1 MSSATPA
8 YAESNL
14 SVRDH
19 ERFTRLLLERC
30 GMQFSETRRMELTM
44 GVRQAFAASMC
55 ASLDDYYELLHDPQ
69 SGAVEMDRLINAV
82 TVGETHFFRN
92 RPQFDAL
99 YQHVLPEII
108 ERKRATRTM
117 RIWSAGCASGEEP
130 YSIAMLLCQLLPDL
144 DDWKISILGTDINN
158 EALTRARRA
167 VYGEWAF
174 REERARRWRPRYFEQ
189 EGKSYRL
196 ITEIRRMVKFARLNL
211 VEDSYPG
218 AKTNTEQVDL
228 ILCRNVTIYF
238 SEAVTREVINRFY
251 EALVDGGWLVVGH
264 AEPSL
269 SIYRRYETY
278 NFPDTVLYRRGTPTG
293 DVKPEPTQ
301 EKSLADEID
310 AVTASASPDATM
322 AAPADPF
329 EQARRSL
336 EVGQAEEA
344 RDLLLP
350 LVHVQSEDVS
360 MCVLMGQ
367 IYANLGRW
375 EDAEHWCRRA
385 AFLDRLS
392 TDAYYTLALVFQHQG
407 RLDEAIDAMKKVVYL
422 NRNSILGHFGM
433 ANLYGDK
440 RQWGQAQKSLTN
452 AYRLLNA
459 RRDDEVIPGSGGITV
474 KSLRQTILRQQQ
486 RWLTNS

>member
-1 MSSATPA
+1 MNVITPVRD
-8 YAESNL
+8 ELRL
-14 SVRDH
+14 SPKDH
-19 ERFTRLLLERC
+19 ERFTQLLLERC
-30 GMQFSETRRMELTM
+30 GMQFSEARRTELTA
-44 GVRQAFAASMC
+44 GVHQAFAASMC

-108 ERKRATRTM
+108 ERNRATRTM

-130 YSIAMLLCQLLPDL
+130 YSIAILLSQLLPDL
-144 DDWKISILGTDINN
+144 ADWKISILGTDINN

-174 REERARRWRPRYFEQ
+174 REARARRWRPHYFEQ
-189 EGKSYRL
+189 DGKFYRL
-196 ITEIRRMVKFARLNL
+196 TAEIRRMVKFARLNL

-218 AKTNTEQVDL
+218 AKTNTEQLDL

-238 SEAVTREVINRFY
+238 SETVTQKVINRFY
-251 EALVDGGWLVVGH
+251 DALVEGGWLVVGH

-278 NFPDTVLYRRGTPTG
+278 NFPDAILYRRGVPAEAVKPAPVQTSPLPADRATSAVPPDTAAETPT
-293 DVKPEPTQ
+293 
-301 EKSLADEID
+301 
-310 AVTASASPDATM
+310 
-322 AAPADPF
+322 DPI

-336 EVGQAEEA
+336 EIGHAEEA
-344 RDLLLP
+344 RDLLQP
-350 LVHVQSEDVS
+350 LLHARSGDASVCLLV
-360 MCVLMGQ
+360 GQ
-367 IYANLGRW
+367 VYANLGRW
-375 EDAEHWCRRA
+375 EDAEAWCLRA
-385 AFLDRLS
+385 TFLDRLS
-392 TDAYYTLALVFQHQG
+392 ADAYYTLALVFQHQG

-422 NRNSILGHFGM
+422 NRNSVLGHFGL

-459 RRDDEVIPGSGGITV
+459 RRDDEVLPGSGGVTV

-486 RWLTNS
+486 RWLANS

>member
-1 MSSATPA
+1 MSSAAPVRD
-8 YAESNL
+8 ESSL
-14 SVRDH
+14 SSRDH
-19 ERFTRLLLERC
+19 ERFTRLLLECC
-30 GMQFSETRRMELTM
+30 GMQFSETRRAELTM
-44 GVRQAFAASMC
+44 GIREAFTASTC
-55 ASLDDYYELLHDPQ
+55 ASLDDYYDLLCDPQ
-69 SGAVEMDRLINAV
+69 SGAAEMDRLINAV

-108 ERKRATRTM
+108 ERRRSSRTL

-130 YSIAMLLCQLLPDL
+130 YSVAMLLSQLLPDL
-144 DDWKISILGTDINN
+144 EDWRITILGTDINN
-158 EALTRARRA
+158 DALTRARRA

-174 REERARRWRPRYFEQ
+174 REERARLWRPRFFEQ

-196 ITEIRRMVKFARLNL
+196 NAEIRRMVKFARLNL
-211 VEDSYPG
+211 VEDSYPA
-218 AKTNTEQVDL
+218 AKTHTEQLDL

-238 SEAVTREVINRFY
+238 SEAVTQEVINRLY
-251 EALVDGGWLVVGH
+251 EALVDGGWLIVGH

-269 SIYRRYETY
+269 SIYRRYEPH
-278 NFPDTVLYRRGTPTG
+278 NFPDTVIYRRGIP
-293 DVKPEPTQ
+293 VN
-301 EKSLADEID
+301 D
-310 AVTASASPDATM
+310 AKQGRSDSASAGSGPSDVTAEAATSE
-322 AAPADPF
+322 APVDPL

-336 EVGQAEEA
+336 EIGHAEEA
-344 RDLLLP
+344 HDLLLP
-350 LVHVQSEDVS
+350 LAHMQPEDAA
-360 MCVLMGQ
+360 MCMLMGQ

-375 EDAEHWCRRA
+375 EDAEHWCHRA
-385 AFLDRLS
+385 VVLDRLS
-392 TDAYYTLALVFQHQG
+392 ADAYYTLALVFQHQG

-422 NRNSILGHFGM
+422 NRNSILGHFGL

-459 RRDDEVIPGSGGITV
+459 RRDDEVIPGSGGVTV